1 MRHLIGIATLC
12 AVGSVG
18 AAEYDPLAVKPGV
31 EPPSAVDLDV
41 VDSRRERTIPIRVYA
56 PAKTE
61 TSSRPPVVV
70 FSHGLGGSRE
80 GSNFLG
86 QHWASRGY
94 FVVYVQHPGSD
105 EGVWKDIPFAKRLGA
120 MKEAASAKNLELRL
134 GDVPVVLN
142 QLNTWSR
149 DSTHAFHG
157 QLDAESV
164 GMSGHSFGAQT
175 TQGLSGQ
182 QLPIVGQKFLDS
194 RIKAAVVMSPGAP
207 LIGSTERA
215 FGDVKIPWLVMTG
228 THDGSPIGGQTVETR
243 RQVFPALPQGD
254 KFELVLDKAEHS
266 VFTERPLPG
275 ERMKRNP
282 NHRKVI
288 IALTTAFW
296 DAYLTRNEA
305 AKSWLT
311 SPAAR
316 SVMEPDDQWQ
326 AR

>member
-1 MRHLIGIATLC
+1 MRHLLGIATLC

-18 AAEYDPLAVKPGV
+18 AAEYDPLQWSPGA
-31 EPPSAVDLDV
+31 EPPPAVDLDV
-41 VDSRRERTIPIRVYA
+41 VDARRDRTVPIRVYA
-56 PAKTE
+56 PSQTGMSGRA
-61 TSSRPPVVV
+61 PVIV

-80 GSNFLG
+80 GSSFLG

-134 GDVPVVLN
+134 GDVPAVLN
-142 QLNTWSR
+142 QVNAWSR
-149 DSTHAFHG
+149 DANHSFHG
-157 QLDAESV
+157 RCDVETV

-182 QLPIVGQKFLDS
+182 QLPIVGQKYLES

-243 RQVFPALPQGD
+243 RQVFPALPPGD
-254 KFELVLDKAEHS
+254 KYELVLDKAEHS

-288 IALTTAFW
+288 LAVSTAFW
-296 DAYLTRNEA
+296 DAYLRQDEA
-305 AKSWLT
+305 AKRWLT

-316 SVMEPDDQWQ
+316 AVMEMDDQWQ